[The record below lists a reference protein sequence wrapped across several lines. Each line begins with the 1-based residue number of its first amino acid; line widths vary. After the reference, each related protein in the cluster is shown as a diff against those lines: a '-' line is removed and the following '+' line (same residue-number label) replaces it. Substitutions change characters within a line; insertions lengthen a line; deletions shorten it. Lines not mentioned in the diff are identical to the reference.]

1 MQVFTFKPPAKAVAY
16 TASLFETEPGGDF
29 GLAFSK
35 FINDQNKKTSLEST
49 LVDAIKKYLSGT
61 ASK

>member
-16 TASLFETEPGGDF
+16 TASLFETEPGSDF
-29 GLAFSK
+29 VLGFSK
-35 FINDQNKKTSLEST
+35 FINDQNKKTTIEGT
-49 LVDAIKKYLSGT
+49 LVDAIKKYLSST

>member
-1 MQVFTFKPPAKAVAY
+1 MAY

-29 GLAFSK
+29 VLALSK
-35 FINDQNKKTSLEST
+35 FINDQNKKTTIEST
-49 LVDAIKKYLSGT
+49 LVEAIKKYLSST

>member
-1 MQVFTFKPPAKAVAY
+1 MQVFTLKPPAKAVAY

-35 FINDQNKKTSLEST
+35 FINDQNKKTTIEGT
-49 LVDAIKKYLSGT
+49 LVDAIKKYLSST